1 MSTALNLFPARI
13 PFVNADGT
21 LTPEA
26 YRALQTL
33 MERVGGP
40 LGDNGVDVFG
50 YLTCYGAQDS
60 AATDTLMQPI
70 EKFAPL
76 EATMQPIEKFAPLE
90 ATMQPITVDT
100 IMPDVMQPIIDRA
113 MTAPESVTV
122 TASPY
127 DFEAGR
133 DGYLVVTGGT
143 VTKQEYG
150 RGAVFTDV
158 GLLTSMLTIQL
169 GDSIRVTYSALPTLT
184 FIPR

>member
-1 MSTALNLFPARI
+1 MSTVLNLFPARV

-33 MERVGGP
+33 MARVGGP

-50 YLTCYGAQDS
+50 ELTGFGTYDS
-60 AATDTLMQPI
+60 SSTDTVMQPT
-70 EKFAPL
+70 EKDAL
-76 EATMQPIEKFAPLE
+76 LDATMQPVI
-90 ATMQPITVDT
+90 VDAL
-100 IMPDVMQPIIDRA
+100 MPDVVQPVFDRA

-122 TASPY
+122 SESPY
-127 DFEAGR
+127 SFKADR

-143 VTKQEYG
+143 VTKKEYG

-158 GLLTSMLTIQL
+158 GMLTSMLPIQL
-169 GDSIRVTYSALPTLT
+169 GDEIRVTYSALPTIT

>member
-1 MSTALNLFPARI
+1 MSAVLNLFPARV

-21 LTPEA
+21 LTLEA

-33 MERVGGP
+33 MARVGGP

-50 YLTCYGAQDS
+50 DLTGCGTYDS
-60 AATDTLMQPI
+60 SITDTVMQPD
-70 EKFAPL
+70 
-76 EATMQPIEKFAPLE
+76 ATMQPV
-90 ATMQPITVDT
+90 TVDAL
-100 IMPDVMQPIIDRA
+100 MPDVVQPVFDRA

-122 TASPY
+122 SESPY
-127 DFEAGR
+127 SFKADR

-143 VTKQEYG
+143 VIKQEYG

-158 GLLTSMLTIQL
+158 GLLTSMLPIQL
-169 GDSIRVTYSALPTLT
+169 GDEIRVTYSALPTIT